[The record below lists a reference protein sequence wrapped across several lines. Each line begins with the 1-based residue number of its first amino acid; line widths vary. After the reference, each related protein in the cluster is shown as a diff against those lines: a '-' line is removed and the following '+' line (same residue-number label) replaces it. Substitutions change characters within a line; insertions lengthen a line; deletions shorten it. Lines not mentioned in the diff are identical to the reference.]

1 MKKNKWMYHTHI
13 FLEEVERIVWLLGL
27 LVESHECLG
36 ERIQHTSL
44 LQVLAELL
52 FLAISWL
59 VSCWWHC
66 ACVRV
71 SLCVCVC
78 FVAIY
83 AKSNVKLSLSHFL
96 VELIKT
102 TTFTSRMEV
111 SRIIFRC
118 FVCVCFSFCMAT
130 DRCDFALHAL
140 HTKLNSKFSFSPSL
154 SLSLLFLTRKQISWR
169 RWWRRRQH

>member
-59 VSCWWHC
+59 VSC
-66 ACVRV
+66 
-71 SLCVCVC
+71 
-78 FVAIY
+78 
-83 AKSNVKLSLSHFL
+83 
-96 VELIKT
+96 
-102 TTFTSRMEV
+102 
-111 SRIIFRC
+111 
-118 FVCVCFSFCMAT
+118 
-130 DRCDFALHAL
+130 
-140 HTKLNSKFSFSPSL
+140 
-154 SLSLLFLTRKQISWR
+154 
-169 RWWRRRQH
+169 